1 MATTSETVLTQ
12 HLSPDLMPLH
22 GIDHVEPWVG
32 NAARRVRDDGRRARG
47 RRGDR
52 HWPFGLRRRVPTE
65 PAR

>member
-32 NAARRVRDDGRRARG
+32 NAARELLLPLRVR
-47 RRGDR
+47 
-52 HWPFGLRRRVPTE
+52 F
-65 PAR
+65 